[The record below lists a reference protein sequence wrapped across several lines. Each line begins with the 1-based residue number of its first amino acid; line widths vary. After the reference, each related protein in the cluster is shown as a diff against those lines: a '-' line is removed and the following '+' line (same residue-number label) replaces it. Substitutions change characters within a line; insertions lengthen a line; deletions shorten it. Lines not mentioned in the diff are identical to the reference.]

1 MDGWVGNLFLAVADF
16 QVLTFSTFSS
26 WDRVLLPPPA
36 FALVDFIVQA
46 VVQSPRKQRQC
57 SQTWPS
63 GSESQLTAAVR
74 RHSHFQCFCAA
85 SGGWEREECLEVLTL
100 SWVFSKLEKKVGGLK
115 GQFAKRIASDGS
127 ACRPALL
134 ESAFLYVSAHGS
146 STGLHLFPRDAGKQF
161 YCQCIFIFACFRR
174 QFVGLSALVGVS
186 EPMFNASESTR
197 LCTVQNPFPIFKPVH
212 YPHPVIITVGEGYP
226 RWVELRR
233 ALQICNDAPS
243 GMLPFSSGDTAHSIM
258 FTLWQKVKS
267 HPLKW
272 EGLIV
277 SGYQEVSD

>member
-1 MDGWVGNLFLAVADF
+1 M
-16 QVLTFSTFSS
+16 
-26 WDRVLLPPPA
+26 
-36 FALVDFIVQA
+36 QA

-85 SGGWEREECLEVLTL
+85 LLEDGKGRSACRL
-100 SWVFSKLEKKVGGLK
+100 WHFPEFSPSLRRKVGGLK

-146 STGLHLFPRDAGKQF
+146 STGLHLFPRDAGIQF

-186 EPMFNASESTR
+186 EPMFNASESTSCAQSKI
-197 LCTVQNPFPIFKPVH
+197 LSLF
-212 YPHPVIITVGEGYP
+212 
-226 RWVELRR
+226 
-233 ALQICNDAPS
+233 
-243 GMLPFSSGDTAHSIM
+243 
-258 FTLWQKVKS
+258 
-267 HPLKW
+267 
-272 EGLIV
+272 
-277 SGYQEVSD
+277 